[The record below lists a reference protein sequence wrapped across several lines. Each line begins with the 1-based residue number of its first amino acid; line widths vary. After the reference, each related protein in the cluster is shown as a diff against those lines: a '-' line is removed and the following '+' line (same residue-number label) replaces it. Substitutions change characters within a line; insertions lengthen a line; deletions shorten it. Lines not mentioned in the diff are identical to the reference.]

1 MEYFIIKI
9 KCSCE
14 YDGCV
19 GCVSCVGPF
28 DTIDKAIE
36 KKHEMHDDPAYAYD
50 SLFIIRIPKGSDWE
64 IF

>member
-9 KCSCE
+9 KCGCE

-19 GCVSCVGPF
+19 GPF
-28 DTIDKAIE
+28 DTIYKAVE
-36 KKHEMHDDPAYAYD
+36 KSDDMHNDPAYEDD
-50 SLFIIRIPKGSDWE
+50 SMFIIRVPKGSDWE